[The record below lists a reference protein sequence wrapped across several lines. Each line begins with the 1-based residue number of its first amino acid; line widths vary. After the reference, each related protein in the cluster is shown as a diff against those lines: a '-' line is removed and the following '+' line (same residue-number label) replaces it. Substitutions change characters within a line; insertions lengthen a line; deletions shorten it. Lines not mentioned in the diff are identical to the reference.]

1 MIWFGW
7 LSWRGVKQK
16 QSNQG
21 KLPGGAEC
29 FMTNILWSS
38 FWHTVPKA
46 RPSSHINS
54 ASCVQIS
61 CICCMGVTHL
71 LHTATRVTA
80 QPSQAN
86 PRAGSEQQHSQQM
99 GRGPCQHTGHR
110 CDDLRVTCTAQQA
123 ICSRFGPDGAF
134 QGVILVLTNG
144 NNHAWLSQ
152 VHRSLWRTG

>member
-1 MIWFGW
+1 MLHDKRSVVI
-7 LSWRGVKQK
+7 LLTHS
-16 QSNQG
+16 SEG
-21 KLPGGAEC
+21 KAQLTHKLCLLCA
-29 FMTNILWSS
+29 NLL
-38 FWHTVPKA
+38 
-46 RPSSHINS
+46 
-54 ASCVQIS
+54 
-61 CICCMGVTHL
+61 HL
-71 LHTATRVTA
+71 LHGCHTPAAHSHTCDSTTI
-80 QPSQAN
+80 PAN